1 MQMDLSRID
10 YEGNILNRS
19 IPKYYDKY
27 VADRRSGL
35 SWVNGAQITWR
46 GFWTGTFLSFFLA
59 IGAPYANTAMH
70 ATHMAW
76 DFNTPGAIFLFLIL
90 IGLLNVL
97 FKWSSTSV
105 RNAILVAAVT
115 VFLYL
120 ITYTYEPFEIVRPGW
135 WLAHFLLISTFMN
148 IFATIR
154 GSSLA
159 LNRSDLILVY
169 VMMLI
174 VSALCSMGMSQQLL
188 PIISSMVYYAT
199 PENKWQ
205 ELLGPLIPKYS
216 ILVNDGKDNIHF
228 YEGLGVE
235 ANVPWQVWLEPL
247 CWWGIFLC
255 SLYVTMISAAII
267 LRRQWV
273 ERERLAFPLT
283 QVGIAMVR
291 GESNDRRFNMFLKN
305 KVMWMGAFLPF
316 LIGSLKAL
324 NSYDPAF
331 PIIPLTW
338 MVPFIGNQNLQLSLF
353 FSIIGFSYLINT
365 HIAAGLWIFQL
376 VSKLQSELLA
386 ITGMRSKQSFV
397 YGIADQPYLAYQG
410 GGALMAMVL
419 LGLWVGRE
427 HIAGVFKKAFG
438 FSDPIP
444 DEDEIGSYRYAVFS
458 FIAGIMVMVGWLWLM
473 GTKLW
478 VAILFV
484 VVALVIF
491 VGISR
496 VVAEAGLAA
505 VRSPMIAPDLIM
517 QGLGTTLIG
526 KGSVFNLSLA
536 YIWAADIRIFILA
549 LMANGLKIIEH
560 MNQRSRKMILIGAY
574 GSVILGAFGSCW
586 MVLQMAYRHGGI
598 NLVGW
603 FFNGSPNV
611 VYNTALRN
619 LEPSGIAWQELGFF
633 AFGGALMLL
642 LTWARQYLLWWPLH
656 PIGFAVAGN
665 HMMNKIW
672 FCIFLAWL
680 VKLIVMRY
688 GGPGFY
694 LRTQYFFLGFII
706 GEVFCKGLWIC
717 IDYMTGHTRNLIF
730 ILG

>member
-1 MQMDLSRID
+1 LA
-10 YEGNILNRS
+10 GRS
-19 IPKYYDKY
+19 SDQ
-27 VADRRSGL
+27 
-35 SWVNGAQITWR
+35 SWVKGGQVTWR
-46 GFWTGTFLSFFLA
+46 GLWTGTFLSFFLA

-76 DFNTPGAIFLFLIL
+76 DFNTPGAIFLFLVL

-105 RNAILVAAVT
+105 PCALLVATTTALIYLVT
-115 VFLYL
+115 Y
-120 ITYTYEPFEIVRPGW
+120 IYGPFEMAMPGW
-135 WLAHFLLISTFMN
+135 WLANFLLICAIIN

-154 GSSLA
+154 NSSLA
-159 LNRSDLILVY
+159 LNRSDLVLVY

-188 PIISSMVYYAT
+188 PIISAFVYYAT

-205 ELLGPLIPKYS
+205 ELLGPLIPKQL
-216 ILVNDGKDNIHF
+216 ILVNDGKDNASF
-228 YEGLGVE
+228 YEGIGVE
-235 ANVPWQVWLEPL
+235 AQIPWQIWLEPL
-247 CWWGIFLC
+247 FWWAVFLC
-255 SLYVTMISAAII
+255 ALYVTMISAAII

-283 QVGIAMVR
+283 QVGITMIR
-291 GESNDRRFNMFLKN
+291 GESEGKILNTFLKN
-305 KVMWMGAFLPF
+305 RVMWMGASLP
-316 LIGSLKAL
+316 LIIGSLKAL
-324 NSYDPAF
+324 HSYDPAF
-331 PIIPLTW
+331 PVIPMTW
-338 MVPFIGNQNLQLSLF
+338 MVPFVGNQNLQLSLF
-353 FSIIGFSYLINT
+353 FSIIGFSYLIST
-365 HIAAGLWIFQL
+365 HIAAGLWFFQL
-376 VSKLQSELLA
+376 LSKLQSELLL
-386 ITGMRSKQSFV
+386 IIGMRSKQTFV

-410 GGALMAMVL
+410 GGALIAMVL
-419 LGLWVGRE
+419 LGLWIGRE
-427 HIAGVFKKAFG
+427 HITGVFKKAFG
-438 FSDPIP
+438 FTREISDK
-444 DEDEIGSYRYAVFS
+444 DEVGSYRFAVFS
-458 FIAGIMVMVGWLWLM
+458 FLAGILVMVGWLWLM

-549 LMANGLKIIEH
+549 LMANGLKIIED
-560 MNQRSRKMILIGAY
+560 MDQQSRKMILIGAY
-574 GSVILGAFGSCW
+574 WSVILGAIGSCW
-586 MVLQMAYRHGGI
+586 MVLQMAYRYGGI

-619 LEPSGIAWQELGFF
+619 LEPSSVAWEELGFF
-633 AFGGALMLL
+633 VFGGAGMLL
-642 LTWARQYLLWWPLH
+642 LTWARQYLFWWPLH

-672 FCIFLAWL
+672 FCVFIAWL
-680 VKLIVMRY
+680 IKRIVMRY

-694 LRTQYFFLGFII
+694 LRTQHLFLGFII
-706 GEVFCKGLWIC
+706 GEVLCKGLWIC
-717 IDYMTGHTRNLIF
+717 IDYVTGHTRNVIF